1 MEIKNVKNMTNSEL
15 RLYQKALEDE
25 YEVVKAKISELFK
38 ELDTMDMAY
47 NKVEAELNNRKTVKI

>member
-1 MEIKNVKNMTNSEL
+1 MEIKDVKNMTNSEL

-47 NKVEAELNNRKTVKI
+47 NKVESELNNRKTLKI

>member
-1 MEIKNVKNMTNSEL
+1 MEIKDVKNMTNSEL

>member
-1 MEIKNVKNMTNSEL
+1 MEIKDVKNMTNSEL
-15 RLYQKALEDE
+15 RLYQKSLEDE

-47 NKVEAELNNRKTVKI
+47 NKIEAELNNRKTVKI

>member
-1 MEIKNVKNMTNSEL
+1 MEIKDIKNMTNSEL

-47 NKVEAELNNRKTVKI
+47 NKVEAELNNRKTIKI

>member
-47 NKVEAELNNRKTVKI
+47 NKVEAELNNRKNIKL

>member
-1 MEIKNVKNMTNSEL
+1 MTNSEL

>member
-1 MEIKNVKNMTNSEL
+1 MEIKDIKNMTNSEL

-47 NKVEAELNNRKTVKI
+47 NKVEAELNNRKNIKL

>member
-1 MEIKNVKNMTNSEL
+1 MEIKDIKNMTNSEL
-15 RLYQKALEDE
+15 RLYQKSLEDE

-47 NKVEAELNNRKTVKI
+47 NKVEAELNNRKTIKI